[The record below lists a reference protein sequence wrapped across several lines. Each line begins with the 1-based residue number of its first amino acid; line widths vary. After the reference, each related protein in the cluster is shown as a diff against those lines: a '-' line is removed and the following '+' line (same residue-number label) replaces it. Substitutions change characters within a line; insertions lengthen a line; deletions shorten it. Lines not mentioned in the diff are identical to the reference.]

1 MADALSFEA
10 AQKRAVELGLVRVDH
25 VRGLWD
31 YIKETWQTR
40 HFTFQFAVSKIIAN
54 SSQNRLGLFWEFL
67 NPLLTAAMYYV
78 AFGLLLGTRKDSP
91 NFIFFL
97 IAGVLTF
104 NLFVQSFQGSA
115 KALIADRELAANIR
129 FPAILIPISSSI
141 QALLRSLPTMT
152 LIIPVAL
159 LTGVSFSWHWL
170 LLPFQLILTVIFG
183 SAVGLLLTRP
193 MARIRDLTEVLPIVT
208 RVIMFTSGIFFDV
221 TTRFANVPEPIH
233 SIAVNSPVALLL
245 DLTRGLFIHEDLPTH
260 NQIYGLVGATI
271 ALTFIGIVLFWRG
284 ERSGN

>member
-1 MADALSFEA
+1 MCSSDL
-10 AQKRAVELGLVRVDH
+10 
-25 VRGLWD
+25 
-31 YIKETWQTR
+31 
-40 HFTFQFAVSKIIAN
+40 KIIAN

-115 KALIADRELAANIR
+115 KALILDRELAANLR
-129 FPAILIPISSSI
+129 FPAILIPIASSI

-159 LTGVSFSWHWL
+159 LTGVTFSWSWL
-170 LLPFQLILTVIFG
+170 LL
-183 SAVGLLLTRP
+183 
-193 MARIRDLTEVLPIVT
+193 
-208 RVIMFTSGIFFDV
+208 
-221 TTRFANVPEPIH
+221 
-233 SIAVNSPVALLL
+233 
-245 DLTRGLFIHEDLPTH
+245 
-260 NQIYGLVGATI
+260 QIGRAHV
-271 ALTFIGIVLFWRG
+271 
-284 ERSGN
+284 

>member
-1 MADALSFEA
+1 MSQVESFEA
-10 AQKRAVELGLVRVDH
+10 ARARAASLGLVKVNQ
-25 VRGLWD
+25 VRGLFG
-31 YIKETWQTR
+31 YIKDTWRTR

-78 AFGLLLGTRKDSP
+78 AFGLLLGTRNDSP

-104 NLFVQSFQGSA
+104 NLFVQSFQGAA
-115 KALIADRELAANIR
+115 KALIVDRELAANIR

-159 LTGVSFSWHWL
+159 LTGIDFSWQWL
-170 LLPFQLILTVIFG
+170 LLPLQLILTVFFG
-183 SAVGLLLTRP
+183 SACGLLLTRP
-193 MARIRDLTEVLPIVT
+193 MARTRDLTEVLPNIV
-208 RVIMFTSGIFFDV
+208 RVMMFTSGIFFDV
-221 TTRFANVPEPIH
+221 TTRFESIPEPFH

-245 DLTRGLFIHEDLPTH
+245 DTTRGLFIPADLPS
-260 NQIYGLVGATI
+260 QPQLIGLVSGTLLLTI
-271 ALTFIGIVLFWRG
+271 LGVVLFWRG
-284 ERSGN
+284 ERRG

>member
-1 MADALSFEA
+1 MTEPLSFED
-10 AQKRAVELGLVRVDH
+10 AQKRAVDLGLVRVDH

-31 YIKETWQTR
+31 YIRETWQTR

-78 AFGLLLGTRKDSP
+78 AFGLLLGTRNDSP

-115 KALIADRELAANIR
+115 KALIADRELAANLR
-129 FPAILIPISSSI
+129 FPAILIPVASSI

-159 LTGVSFSWHWL
+159 LTGVSFHWSWL
-170 LLPFQLILTVIFG
+170 LLPFQLVLTVVFG
-183 SAVGLLLTRP
+183 SALGLLLTRP
-193 MARIRDLTEVLPIVT
+193 MARVRDLTEVLPNIT
-208 RVIMFTSGIFFDV
+208 RVLMFTSGIFFDV
-221 TTRFANVPEPIH
+221 TTRFASVPEPIH

-245 DLTRGLFIHEDLPTH
+245 DLTRGLFIREDLPSQ
-260 NQIYGLVGATI
+260 NQIIGLLVSTAVLSFVG
-271 ALTFIGIVLFWRG
+271 LVLFWRG
-284 ERSGN
+284 ERRGN